1 MLGFKGLKRIA
12 MHLLPYR
19 SLIDEDAS
27 VTVTILDMN
36 ALALKM
42 FYNSLNCHASKLL
55 EKVSDKRSYFIGKGL
70 IPLCSYSLGCHAALL
85 LFINFF
91 GGVLCVKF
99 ERTAFPHGLLFCF
112 FAFLLIAS
120 FPFCLFDSLR
130 LCPFLFYYD

>member
-12 MHLLPYR
+12 IHLLPYR

-55 EKVSDKRSYFIGKGL
+55 EKVSDKCSYFIGKGL
-70 IPLCSYSLGCHAALL
+70 IPFVAILWVVTQRFFSL
-85 LFINFF
+85 
-91 GGVLCVKF
+91 
-99 ERTAFPHGLLFCF
+99 
-112 FAFLLIAS
+112 
-120 FPFCLFDSLR
+120 
-130 LCPFLFYYD
+130 